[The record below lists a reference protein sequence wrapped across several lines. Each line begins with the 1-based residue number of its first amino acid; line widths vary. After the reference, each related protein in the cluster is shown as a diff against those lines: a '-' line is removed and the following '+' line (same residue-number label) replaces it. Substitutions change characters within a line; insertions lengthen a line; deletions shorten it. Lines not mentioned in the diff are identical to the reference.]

1 MPYKLSDTPK
11 AIDFH
16 FIKSPHFRVIHADGV
31 WGGATPSNNI
41 AISIFSE
48 RLPIPTVVKHHV
60 QDDNQLGEEIK
71 SERNTRTGI
80 VREVE
85 TELIMNKATATALV
99 DWLKSYIAQLP

>member
-1 MPYKLSDTPK
+1 MSYSLSDRAG

-31 WGGATPSNNI
+31 WGGATPSRNI

-48 RLPIPTVVKHHV
+48 RLPIPRVIKH
-60 QDDNQLGEEIK
+60 QIDDDNRLGAEIEA
-71 SERNTRTGI
+71 ERNTKTGV

-85 TELIMNKATATALV
+85 AELIMNKATATALV
-99 DWLKSYIAQLP
+99 EWLNKYIEELP